1 MCILERKKVQKQL
14 SKLLSQGTRKISQQQ
29 IGRNDIINR
38 RNERNRKWKNRKID
52 KAKRL
57 IKLINRNNTDQKKE
71 DSGATTLGPIDLK
84 FDKSLF

>member
-1 MCILERKKVQKQL
+1 MGRVLIM
-14 SKLLSQGTRKISQQQ
+14 SSISL
-29 IGRNDIINR
+29 ISNSYHLYSLIW
-38 RNERNRKWKNRKID
+38 NERNRKWKNRKID

>member
-1 MCILERKKVQKQL
+1 MCILETKKVQKQL

-29 IGRNDIINR
+29 IGRNDIINS

-57 IKLINRNNTDQKKE
+57 IKSINRNNTDQKKE

-84 FDKSLF
+84 R